1 MLFHYHYWTPH
12 LEEME
17 NFYKNYGFRIST
29 RIGKYNGEFQQ
40 FDPPLTWDDFRDKQI
55 LFRIIEARKGKINIT
70 FGYGKKVS
78 FDHIGFLVS
87 KEECE
92 TICKQAEK
100 LHWKVNWGER
110 RTFIITPYGF
120 RIEIQTNFDVIDDG
134 GSIDE
139 LQKVIMTTKQTGLE
153 QDLSFLFQKEINSIE
168 TIHDNKTTLKHVYL
182 NSLYQRKQ
190 KDPNG
195 VEIYV

>member
-1 MLFHYHYWTPH
+1 MLFHYHFWTPH

-17 NFYKNYGFRIST
+17 NFYKKCGFRIST

-100 LHWKVNWGER
+100 LHWKVDVGER
-110 RTFIITPYGF
+110 RTFILTPYGF
-120 RIEIQTNFDVIDDG
+120 RIELQTHLDVIDYG

-139 LQKVIMTTKQTGLE
+139 LQKVIMATKQTGLE
-153 QDLSFLFQKEINSIE
+153 RDLSFLFRKEINSIE
-168 TIHDNKTTLKHVYL
+168 TVRGNKTTLKHVYL
-182 NSLYQRKQ
+182 RSFYLRKQ
-190 KDPNG
+190 TDPNG